1 MNRNSTS
8 AIFSG
13 NESLLIHCAEA
24 YLNAGHSIRA
34 VITAR
39 PGTVRWAEARGIAVL
54 ADEAALIRRPEIA
67 FDYLFNMTH
76 SCAVPGELIFRAQRR
91 ALDFHASL
99 FPRHADG
106 HAPAWA
112 LMAQATRHGVSWREM
127 TPVNEG
133 RAVRQAAFD
142 IPAGETALSLQARCY
157 EAGLESF
164 TSLIG
169 EMGKTQEMAQGAA
182 RTLTEATAACR
193 CASHEPHPPILGTLD
208 FSRPAAELA
217 RLVGALDFGPY
228 PNPVARAKIYLGD
241 HTLLVRSARIP
252 AQASGAAP
260 GTVLQ
265 VNDEGVRLATA
276 EGDIVLGGLAD
287 AWGAAP
293 GPALAEGMVLPAL
306 TAPLREQL
314 ARRAPEIG
322 QGERFWHQAFA
333 TLAPVEI
340 PYPQKP
346 RAPQPGPRQLI
357 RARLEAPAHDSA
369 TTAAA
374 FFAWLTALTAQQRI
388 SMLYSDSVLKAS
400 ASGLEC
406 WLSPWVPLTLE
417 TTPDGSAQQAAER
430 AASEIVRMHQAGP
443 CPRDLPSR
451 LGRTRAGER
460 WDKVGLSL
468 GGIAAP
474 AEADLTLMSG
484 SDGLSL
490 AADAAVF
497 SSETLQRMAGHLAVY
512 LKAFPG
518 AARVAAIPLL
528 PEDETGQLAALN
540 ATATPCDAT
549 LGVHE
554 AIAAQAA
561 RTPHH
566 PALSF
571 RGQTLSYRELDD
583 RATALAGRLAAR
595 GVRAGDIVG
604 LCLERGPDLVAGVLA
619 ILKTGAGYLPL
630 DPAYPHDRL
639 LYMIEDSGAALV
651 MTRRAVTEKLAIP
664 AEKVFWVDE
673 PEQCASP
680 VPGRA
685 AGCAPAGAPRIAYL
699 IYTSGSTGR
708 PKGVVVTHPNVLNF
722 FAGLDARIPHDP
734 PGRWI
739 AVTSL
744 CFDISVLELCWT
756 LTRGFTIVLHSNAFP
771 YGSVAQ
777 TILDEQVT
785 HLQCTPSMAS
795 MLVAD
800 TAGRQALSRLSALLV
815 GGEALSLKLA
825 GELRALVP
833 GALFNM
839 YGPTETTVWSTACEL
854 ADIGDFVPLGQPIA
868 NTRLSIRTPAG
879 AECPALVAGELLIGG
894 AGVSG
899 GYWQRPELNAER
911 FMADPAAPGAR
922 FYRTGDLVRRHP
934 GGALEFLGR
943 IDHQVKIRGHRIELG
958 EIESVLLRQPGVKE
972 AVVIAREDAAG
983 DWSLAAYVTPHAEGV
998 LDTGHIRRSM
1008 AEKLPDIMVP
1018 KAIVMLH
1025 EFPLTP
1031 NGKVDRRALP
1041 SPRPETAEAGAEL
1054 PQSLPEKAIAAVWEQ
1069 VLGQSKVAATD
1080 NFFDLDGSFFRAVQV
1095 QHQLQAAH
1103 GCRVGLADM
1112 VRFPTPR
1119 ELAAHLGQAA
1129 PGLLAGAGL
1138 DNTPVDKEA
1147 AGAANANRSP
1157 GQDALEPVESALA
1170 QLWRDLL
1177 GIEEIHSEDDFFALG
1192 GHSLTAV
1199 RLFAQIRKQFA
1210 VELPLATLFEAPTLA
1225 ALAATVK
1232 THLGPEASASATGA
1246 LPFTRPA
1253 PRAFSPL
1260 VTICRGRPGRRPLF
1274 FIHGA
1279 GGNVLNYKVISDRL
1293 GPDQP
1298 FYGLQAQG
1306 VDGKL
1311 PFHTTIEAMAA
1322 QYVEAVRSV
1331 DPHGPYQLA
1340 GFSGG
1345 GVIAFEMAQQLTRAG
1360 AKIALLGM
1368 IDTLS
1373 PEAEKRKIP
1382 FLRRLWL
1389 LRHWSLKFAME
1400 RSEQS
1405 KKDRMLPPGVTLA
1418 QDNAA
1423 TAGPYTQEVADFY
1436 LFRNYLQ
1443 AQNRYQAQPYHG
1455 SLVLFRAT
1463 QARTQYLAAGNC
1475 LGWEE
1480 HIRGDIRVT
1489 PIDGSHLTMMVM
1501 PGVEKV
1507 VEGFGKELALCEE
1520 ISAALAEQGTVTH
1533 LVTADATPKGKLRAA

>member
-1 MNRNSTS
+1 MNSNSTS
-8 AIFSG
+8 AVFSG
-13 NESLLIHCAEA
+13 DESLLIHCAEA
-24 YLNAGHSIRA
+24 YLNAGHGIRA

-39 PGTVRWAEARGIAVL
+39 PGTVRWAQARGIAVL
-54 ADEAALIRRPEIA
+54 ADAAAWLSLPDVA
-67 FDYLFNMTH
+67 FDCLFSMA
-76 SCAVPGELIFRAQRR
+76 SARALPVELVSRAQKL
-91 ALDFHASL
+91 ALDFHDSL
-99 FPRHADG
+99 LPRHAGG

-112 LMAQATRHGVSWREM
+112 LMTQETRHGVSWRDMAPE
-127 TPVNEG
+127 NES
-133 RAVRQAAFD
+133 RAVRQVAFD
-142 IPAGETALSLQARCY
+142 IAAGETALSLRARCY

-164 TSLIG
+164 KSIIG
-169 EMGKTQEMAQGAA
+169 EIGGEMPAIAQGAA
-182 RTLTEATAACR
+182 RPLSGATAAGR
-193 CASHEPHPPILGTLD
+193 GPDGPPRPPALGTLD

-228 PNPVARAKIYLGD
+228 ASPVARAKIYLGD
-241 HTLLVRSARIP
+241 RTLLVRSARIP
-252 AQASGAAP
+252 AHASGAAP

-265 VNDEGVRLATA
+265 VNGEGVRIATA

-293 GPALAEGMVLPAL
+293 GPALAAGMVLPTLA
-306 TAPLREQL
+306 ARLREQL
-314 ARRAPEIG
+314 ASRTPEIG
-322 QGERFWHQAFA
+322 QGERFWRQAFA

-346 RAPQPGPRQLI
+346 GASQPGARQLL
-357 RARLEAPAHDSA
+357 RVGLLQAPAPDRA
-369 TTAAA
+369 TTVAA
-374 FFAWLTALTAQQRI
+374 FFAWLTALTGQQRI
-388 SMLYSDSVLKAS
+388 SMLYSDRVLDAS
-400 ASGLEC
+400 ASGLAG

-417 TTPDGSAQQAAER
+417 TMPEGSAQQAAER
-430 AASEIVRMHQAGP
+430 AAGEVARMHQAGP

-451 LGRTRAGER
+451 LGRSGAGEH
-460 WDKVGLSL
+460 WGKVGLGL
-468 GGIAAP
+468 GLSGAAAP
-474 AEADLTLMSG
+474 AKADLTLMANAG
-484 SDGLSL
+484 GLSL
-490 AADAAVF
+490 VADAAVF
-497 SSETLQRMAGHLAVY
+497 SSETLQRMAGHLAAY

-528 PEDETGQLAALN
+528 PEAEAGMLAAMN

-566 PALSF
+566 AALSF

-619 ILKTGAGYLPL
+619 ILKAGAGYLPL
-630 DPAYPHDRL
+630 DPDYPHDRL

-651 MTRRAVTEKLAIP
+651 LTCGAVTAKLAIP
-664 AEKVFWVDE
+664 AEKVFLIDA
-673 PEQCASP
+673 PGQPSFPSP
-680 VPGRA
+680 VLA
-685 AGCAPAGAPRIAYL
+685 ASGAPAGAPRIAYL

-756 LTRGFTIVLHSNAFP
+756 LTRGFTIVLHSNALP
-771 YGSVAQ
+771 YRPVAQ

-800 TAGRQALSRLSALLV
+800 TLGRQALSRLSALLV

-825 GELRALVP
+825 RELRALVP
-833 GALFNM
+833 GSFFNM
-839 YGPTETTVWSTACEL
+839 YGPTETTVWSTACAL

-899 GYWQRPELNAER
+899 GYWQRPELSAER
-911 FMADPAAPGAR
+911 FIADPAEPGAR

-958 EIESVLLRQPGVKE
+958 EIESVLLRQPGVKD

-983 DWSLAAYVTPHAEGV
+983 DWSLAAYITPQGEGV
-998 LDTGHIRRSM
+998 LDTGSIRCSM
-1008 AEKLPDIMVP
+1008 AETLPDIMLP
-1018 KAIVMLH
+1018 RAIVMLR

-1031 NGKVDRRALP
+1031 NGKVDRRALLP
-1041 SPRPETAEAGAEL
+1041 PRLDTADAGAGL
-1054 PQSLPEKAIAAVWEQ
+1054 PQSPPEKAIAAVWEQ
-1069 VLGQSKVAATD
+1069 VLGQPTVAATD
-1080 NFFDLDGSFFRAVQV
+1080 NFFDLGGSFFRAVQV
-1095 QHQLQAAH
+1095 QHRLHAAH

-1112 VRFPTPR
+1112 ARFPTVR
-1119 ELAAHLGQAA
+1119 ELAAHLEQTA
-1129 PGLLAGAGL
+1129 PGILGGAGP
-1138 DNTPVDKEA
+1138 DDAPVDKAVADAAPEA
-1147 AGAANANRSP
+1147 PPPAAISVRHSP
-1157 GQDALEPVESALA
+1157 GQSAPCPVESAIA
-1170 QLWRDLL
+1170 QLWRELL
-1177 GIEEIHSEDDFFALG
+1177 GVEEISSEDDFFALG

-1225 ALAATVK
+1225 TLAATVK
-1232 THLGPEASASATGA
+1232 NNLRPDASASATDA

-1253 PRAFSPL
+1253 ARAFSPL
-1260 VTICRGRPGRRPLF
+1260 VRICRGRPGRRPLF

-1279 GGNVLNYKVISDRL
+1279 GGNVLNYKIISDRL

-1373 PEAEKRKIP
+1373 PEAEKRRIP
-1382 FLRRLWL
+1382 LLKRLWL

-1400 RSEQS
+1400 RSEQN
-1405 KKDRMLPPGVTLA
+1405 KRDRAVAASITQAKA
-1418 QDNAA
+1418 QENA
-1423 TAGPYTQEVADFY
+1423 TVAGPDMQEVADFY

-1443 AQNRYQAQPYHG
+1443 AQDRYQAQPYHG
-1455 SLVLFRAT
+1455 SLLLFRAT

-1475 LGWEE
+1475 LGWEK
-1480 HIRGDIRVT
+1480 HIHGDIRVT
-1489 PIDGSHLTMMVM
+1489 PIDGSHLKMMVM

-1507 VEGFGKELALCEE
+1507 VEVFGRELALREE
-1520 ISAALAEQGTVTH
+1520 T
-1533 LVTADATPKGKLRAA
+1533 